1 MSDARA
7 GTESRRVEHDELAR
21 RLAAR
26 RSIDHVRRGSY
37 AAFLLVVTGGLAGKI
52 AWDRWWSTHP
62 RAFKGPPVLFFLA
75 LAAALACLA
84 VGASAFARARRLMH
98 EEDRDFARLQALRH
112 ELELDR

>member
-1 MSDARA
+1 MSEARA
-7 GTESRRVEHDELAR
+7 GMESRRVEHDELAR

-37 AAFLLVVTGGLAGKI
+37 AAFLLVVTGGLAGKL

-62 RAFKGPPVLFFLA
+62 RAFKGPPALFFLA

-84 VGASAFARARRLMH
+84 VGASAFARARRLMR